1 MTLANPE
8 AEAGII
14 CGVLHGRPE
23 EQDRILK
30 ALTPRDF
37 HTPAHEDIWATL
49 KAMQAEGVSST
60 ESLSCPGW
68 QNTATKTT
76 RL

>member
-30 ALTPRDF
+30 ALTPVTF
-37 HTPAHEDIWATL
+37 TPQHTKTSGQPSKPCRL
-49 KAMQAEGVSST
+49 RGVSST